1 MALSR
6 LMCFLSRVQ
15 KLKPR
20 CAPNAAFAEV
30 NAPSDFSFLRPGVP
44 VAIAAQRR
52 TSMQCPLALSPT
64 SNDTEA
70 LAILE
75 RHERDRSY

>member
-1 MALSR
+1 
-6 LMCFLSRVQ
+6 
-15 KLKPR
+15 
-20 CAPNAAFAEV
+20 
-30 NAPSDFSFLRPGVP
+30 
-44 VAIAAQRR
+44 
-52 TSMQCPLALSPT
+52 LALSPT